1 MSWMKTLAQLQV
13 TDTELEALIREHR
26 ELVAKLADQQ
36 SLLQARARYQQALD
50 AFTAAG
56 KRQKDLEFELGRVNA
71 KLKQDE
77 DMLFSGKMKSAREVE
92 NLQTEV
98 EALKRRKAA
107 LEDQLL
113 EAMLATEEAETVKQE
128 AQAELARV
136 SADYE
141 AAQAET
147 KARKETV
154 ERQVAALQN
163 QRAAALAAL
172 PADVRDAYTYL
183 QKRMG
188 TLVVA
193 PLQGQAC
200 GICGI
205 DVNAQA
211 QRAVRS
217 GQLVYCEGCGR
228 LLVV

>member
-36 SLLQARARYQQALD
+36 NLLQARARYQQALD

-56 KRQKDLEFELGRVNA
+56 KHQKDLEFELGRVNA

-92 NLQTEV
+92 NLQAEV

-113 EAMLATEEAETVKQE
+113 EAMLATEEAEAVKQD
-128 AQAELARV
+128 AQAELTRV

-141 AAQAET
+141 AAQAEA
-147 KARKETV
+147 KARKEAV

-193 PLQGQAC
+193 SLHGQAC